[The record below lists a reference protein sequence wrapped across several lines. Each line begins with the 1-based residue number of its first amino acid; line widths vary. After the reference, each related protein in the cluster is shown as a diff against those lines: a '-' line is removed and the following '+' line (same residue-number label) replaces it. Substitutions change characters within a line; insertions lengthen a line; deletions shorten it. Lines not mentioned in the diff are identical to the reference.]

1 MADQHETQWIA
12 RLTPLNEVLARITEV
27 VGPVEPRAL
36 AVAAARRRV
45 LAADVVGGPSP
56 AAAIALRDGWAVDS
70 ALTTDA
76 GAYAPTPLPAAVL
89 IDVGEPLPAGADS
102 VAPFD
107 AVIGRD
113 GHYESLAPVTPG
125 EGVLAAEADIRRG
138 SILCR
143 AGDRLRDIDVAVLST
158 AGKAQVMVRE
168 PRVRIVT
175 SRAQGDARLAVT
187 RSLITRVIGAEG
199 CALQADA
206 GDLEAALNDASV
218 DAVVVIGGTGSGRE
232 DSSVHTLAEC
242 GRVEAHGIAL
252 APGQTGG
259 FGLVGNRP
267 VLLVPGRLDSALAV
281 WLTFGRFVLGRLSAS
296 REPERTTPA
305 TLTRKIA
312 SALGMA
318 EVVPVRCRDAKADPI
333 ASGYLPAQ
341 ALAQADGWILVP
353 AQSEGFPSGAE
364 VVLRP
369 LP

>member
-12 RLTPLNEVLARITEV
+12 RLTPLDEVIARITAV
-27 VGPVEPRAL
+27 VTPAPPRPL
-36 AVAAARRRV
+36 GIAAARGRV
-45 LAADVVGGPSP
+45 VAEDVVAGPCP
-56 AAAIALRDGWAVDS
+56 AAAMALRDGWAVNS

-76 GAYAPTPLPAAVL
+76 GAYAPAPLPTAFL
-89 IDVGEPLPAGADS
+89 IDVGELLPAGADA

-113 GHYESLAPVTPG
+113 GRFEALAPVTPG
-125 EGVLAAEADIRRG
+125 EGVLAAAADIGAG
-138 SILCR
+138 SILRR
-143 AGDRLRDIDVAVLST
+143 AGERLRDVDVAVLST
-158 AGKAQVMVRE
+158 AGIAQVMVRE
-168 PRVRIVT
+168 PRVRVVT

-187 RSLITRVIGAEG
+187 RGLITRVLAAEG
-199 CALQADA
+199 CAVQVET
-206 GDLEAALNDASV
+206 GDLETAMADETADAIF
-218 DAVVVIGGTGSGRE
+218 VIGGTGSGRE
-232 DSSVHTLAEC
+232 DTSVHTLARC

-252 APGQTGG
+252 APGQTAA
-259 FGLVGNRP
+259 FGVGGNRS

-281 WLTFGRFVLGRLSAS
+281 WLTIGRYLLGRLSGTS
-296 REPERTTPA
+296 EQEPTFSA

-318 EVVPVRCRDAKADPI
+318 EVVPVRCRDGKAEPI

-341 ALAQADGWILVP
+341 ALAQADGWVLVP
-353 AQSEGFPSGAE
+353 PNSEGFPAGAT

>member
-12 RLTPLNEVLARITEV
+12 RLTPLDVVLARIAEV
-27 VGPVEPRAL
+27 VSPVPPRPL
-36 AVAAARRRV
+36 GVAAARGRV
-45 LAADVVGGPSP
+45 LAEDVVAGPCP
-56 AAAIALRDGWAVDS
+56 AAAMALRDGWAVDS
-70 ALTTDA
+70 TLTTDA
-76 GAYAPTPLPAAVL
+76 GAYAPAPLPAAVL
-89 IDVGEPLPAGADS
+89 IDVGEPLPACADA

-113 GHYESLAPVTPG
+113 GRYEALAPVAPG
-125 EGVLAAEADIRRG
+125 EGVLAAAADIGAG
-138 SILCR
+138 SILRR
-143 AGDRLRDIDVAVLST
+143 AGERLRDVDVAVLST
-158 AGKAQVMVRE
+158 AGLAHVMVHE
-168 PRVRIVT
+168 PVVRVVT

-187 RSLITRVIGAEG
+187 RGLITRVLGAEG
-199 CALQADA
+199 CAVQAGA
-206 GDLEAALNDASV
+206 GDLEAALGGESV
-218 DAVVVIGGTGSGRE
+218 DAIMVIGGTGSGRE
-232 DSSVHTLAEC
+232 DTSVHTLARC

-252 APGQTGG
+252 APGQTAA
-259 FGLVGNRP
+259 FGVVGSRP

-281 WLTFGRFVLGRLSAS
+281 WLTLGRFLIGRLSATS
-296 REPERTTPA
+296 EPERTTIV

-318 EVVPVRCRDAKADPI
+318 EVVPVRCRDGKAEPI

-353 AQSEGFPSGAE
+353 PNSEGFPAGAE